1 MLELVSLLLAFNEV
15 STQAGMRRRGLLQS
29 HASSAMYC
37 VHMLRMRTLYCFL
50 CTLRGLQVSCL
61 AEWLRCPVQH
71 FHDDVATL
79 CVNCA
84 GDVDHF
90 QSEKSDSG
98 WGCGWR
104 NIQMVCSHLLRHD
117 KVWYKIFPRS
127 SLLLQCGA
135 AACTLSCNNCLAMY
149 VATNKS

>member
-1 MLELVSLLLAFNEV
+1 VLELVSLLLAFNEV

-90 QSEKSDSG
+90 QTEKSDSG

-104 NIQMVCSHLLRHD
+104 NVMTRYGTKSSHA
-117 KVWYKIFPRS
+117 
-127 SLLLQCGA
+127 Q
-135 AACTLSCNNCLAMY
+135 ACSCNVVLQHALCHAITAWPCM
-149 VATNKS
+149 